1 MLRRKTTNLVKIEN
15 SRYTFYKDK
24 TKVIAVDADTPFDA
38 ENLDYYRK
46 HPEFLVLELMNEQE
60 PVPA

>member
-24 TKVIAVDADTPFDA
+24 TKVIKVASAEPMDA
-38 ENLDYYRK
+38 ENVEFYRN
-46 HPEFLVLELMNEQE
+46 HPEFLVLELMSDGPE
-60 PVPA
+60 VA